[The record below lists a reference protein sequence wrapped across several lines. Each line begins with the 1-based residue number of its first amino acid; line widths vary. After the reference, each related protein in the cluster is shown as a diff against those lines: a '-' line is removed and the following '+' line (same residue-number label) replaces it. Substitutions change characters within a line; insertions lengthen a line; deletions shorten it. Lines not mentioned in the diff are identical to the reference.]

1 MNGELKATKKNVM
14 VFGLGWAI
22 LLSFVALYRGI
33 GESLIG
39 LVALTA
45 SCTLTLVTIISYRVL
60 TKPFFVWVKLSN
72 FIGENISKI
81 VLFFMFFF
89 VFTPVAL
96 ILKCLGK
103 DLLRKKIMK
112 TKRGYWVERT
122 EQPQSMKNQ
131 Y

>member
-22 LLSFVALYRGI
+22 LLSFAALYRGI

-39 LVALTA
+39 LVALAA
-45 SCTLTLVTIISYRVL
+45 SCTLMLVTIISYRVL

-81 VLFFMFFF
+81 VLIFMFFF